1 MTEFKTDIKVSIQN
15 KKSKDKLNITQ
26 SKDQLNMTRVHTN
39 SKVSI

>member
-26 SKDQLNMTRVHTN
+26 SKDQLYMTRVHTN